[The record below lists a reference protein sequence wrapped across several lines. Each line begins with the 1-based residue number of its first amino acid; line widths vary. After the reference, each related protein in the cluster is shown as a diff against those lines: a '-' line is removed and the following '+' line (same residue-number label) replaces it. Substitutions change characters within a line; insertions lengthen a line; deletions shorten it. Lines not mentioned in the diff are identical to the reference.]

1 MISNLNI
8 EGSLSDSSFSNVNQT
23 EDVIFLPYPEF
34 LNIILLTTFIGQI
47 YTGLEIEH
55 PIYKTVFCNLCV
67 TLISSLINTVIFPF
81 IKILRLSSLM
91 NANNA
96 LCIVFHYSSWCI
108 LSILHYLYIIHIDW
122 LHKTFPQTS
131 TIGHLAIVATVLTHA
146 LGVAINLTASVLRGW
161 PRKKML
167 EASTLVIIIRET
179 THMGTFLLLIGISS
193 YFILCMQRF

>member
-1 MISNLNI
+1 
-8 EGSLSDSSFSNVNQT
+8 
-23 EDVIFLPYPEF
+23 
-34 LNIILLTTFIGQI
+34 
-47 YTGLEIEH
+47 
-55 PIYKTVFCNLCV
+55 
-67 TLISSLINTVIFPF
+67 
-81 IKILRLSSLM
+81 M